1 MKNIVRNITA
11 AFVIVMCLG
20 SCSQEFLDE
29 VKPTTGVPIESVFET
44 RTTAEGALS
53 GIMRRFRTQFPNAA
67 GVTSTDTG
75 GVNSLFFARTVKGN
89 DAISANNWFGSDYEN
104 ANREPTFRRSIFTWN
119 YPFYMINQVNSFI
132 KSVNASSFEDKD
144 KKDLLGQAYA
154 LRAFFYHQLVLEFSK
169 AYSEDP
175 SFQAPPI
182 YKEPTTVAKGMSTV
196 KEVYDFMVDDLTTA
210 IPLLSTSRLGKSYVN
225 KEVANAILAQVY
237 QVMGKWDLAEA
248 AAIAAYGGNQN
259 AVLDPINYYSG
270 FKDNASKEW
279 LWGSPQAPDQSM
291 FYYLA
296 PHAFSDHRAAGYSSI
311 FVNSTFVS
319 LFSATDVRG
328 GIGTEPTKMFS
339 KKAATLPISDY
350 RYYVSNKFSFTF
362 SSSSPIIRYA
372 EMILIDAE
380 AKARQGKDV
389 DARTVLFALQK
400 NRDVN
405 AVQSANTG
413 QALIDEILVERRK
426 ELFMENGVEWF
437 DAKRLGKGIP
447 RDGNQRLKGPNNAAG
462 AGVTFDLQA
471 HDLRFIMKVPQ
482 AEIDANPLIDDKVNV
497 GK

>member
-11 AFVIVMCLG
+11 AFVSVICLG

-67 GVTSTDTG
+67 GATSTDVA
-75 GVNSLFFARTVKGN
+75 GVNSIFFARSVKGN
-89 DAISANNWFGSDYEN
+89 DVISANNWFGGDYEN
-104 ANREPTFRRSIFTWN
+104 ANREPTFRRSIFLWN

-132 KSVNASSFEDKD
+132 KSVEGSTLIDKD
-144 KKDLLGQAYA
+144 KKELSGQAYA

-175 SFQAPPI
+175 NFQAPPI

-196 KEVYDFMVDDLTTA
+196 KEVYDFMVDDLTKA
-210 IPLLSTSRLGKSYVN
+210 IPLLSNSRLGKSYVN

-248 AAIAAYGGNQN
+248 AAKAAYGGNPA
-259 AVLDPINYYSG
+259 AVLDAGTYGSG
-270 FKDNASKEW
+270 FQDNANKEW
-279 LWGSPQAPDQSM
+279 LWGSPQSPDQSM

-328 GIGTEPTKMFS
+328 GVGPTKLFNIKS
-339 KKAATLPISDY
+339 TTYPTNDY
-350 RYYVSNKFSFTF
+350 RYYVSNKFAFTF
-362 SSSSPIIRYA
+362 SSHSPIIRYA

-380 AKARQGKDV
+380 AKARQGNDGAAK
-389 DARTVLFALQK
+389 TVLFALQK

-426 ELFMENGVEWF
+426 ELFLENGVEWY
-437 DAKRLGKGIP
+437 DAKRLGKGMI
-447 RDGNQRLKGPNNAAG
+447 RNGNQRLKGMNNITG
-462 AGVTFDLQA
+462 LTYELQA
-471 HDLRFIMKVPQ
+471 HDLRFITKVPFS
-482 AEIDANPLIDDKVNV
+482 EIDTNPLIDNNVND